1 MKTCLVI
8 GAGIAGLSA
17 ARKLQ
22 SAGWGVT
29 VLDKGR
35 GVGGR
40 LATRRI
46 DDGVFDHGAQFIT
59 VRSSG
64 FSQIMEEMQS
74 AGTVYEWCRGIGTPG
89 QPHENDGHPRY
100 QGTGGMTAIPKY
112 LARGLDVRIRHRVVQ
127 LKLSEGKWRGV
138 LEMGQTFSADSLI
151 CTAPVPQALDLLDL
165 GGFELPEQARAALD
179 RIKYFRCLAVMALL
193 EGPSGLPEPG
203 ALRDLDDAISFLCDN
218 RMKGISP
225 DATAVTI
232 HGSQTFSHEH
242 WTVDE
247 SHVVDWLTKKAAFYL
262 AGAVHSAT
270 LHRWR
275 HAQPVELHP
284 APFLRVDGAAPILF
298 AGDAFQGPRVEGAA
312 LSGIAAADSLL
323 GDITSV

>member
-1 MKTCLVI
+1 MNTCLII

-22 SAGWGVT
+22 AAGWSVT

-59 VRSSG
+59 VRSSA
-64 FSQIMEEMQS
+64 FSQMMDEMRS
-74 AGTVYEWCRGIGTPG
+74 DGMVYEWCRGIGTPS
-89 QPHENDGHPRY
+89 QPRENDGHPRY
-100 QGTGGMTAIPKY
+100 QGTGGMNAIPKY
-112 LARGLDVRIRHRVVQ
+112 LARGLDVRIRHRAVQ
-127 LKLSEGKWRGV
+127 LRLSESKWHGV

-165 GGFELPEQARAALD
+165 GGCELPEEDRAALD
-179 RIKYFRCLAVMALL
+179 RIKYHRCLAVMALMA
-193 EGPSGLPEPG
+193 GPSGLPQPG
-203 ALRDLDDAISFLCDN
+203 ALRDVDDAISFLCDN

-225 DATAVTI
+225 DATAITI

-242 WTVDE
+242 WAVEET
-247 SHVVDWLTKKAAFYL
+247 HVVDWLTKKAAPYL
-262 AGAVHSAT
+262 ASAVHTAT

-275 HAQPVELHP
+275 YAQPVDLHP
-284 APFLRVDGAAPILF
+284 APFLRVDGEAPILF
-298 AGDAFQGPRVEGAA
+298 AGDAFQASRVEGAA
-312 LSGIAAADSLL
+312 LSGIAAAESLL
-323 GDITSV
+323 GNSTSV